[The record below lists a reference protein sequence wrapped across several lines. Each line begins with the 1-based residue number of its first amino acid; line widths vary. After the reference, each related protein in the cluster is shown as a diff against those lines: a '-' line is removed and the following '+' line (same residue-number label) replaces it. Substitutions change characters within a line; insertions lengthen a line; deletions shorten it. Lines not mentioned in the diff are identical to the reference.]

1 MRFYSTNKK
10 SPVASLREA
19 VMSGLAPDG
28 GLYMPVDIPVMPRSF
43 FKKMP
48 GLSFQELAF
57 EVSKELFEKDIPA
70 RVLNKMVKKA
80 FDFPVPLIRLT
91 PKISVLELFH
101 GPTFAF
107 KDFAA
112 RFMGQ
117 VMAFFAQD
125 IKKEMVVLVAT
136 SGDTGSAVANGFS
149 GLSGVRVVILYPSK
163 KVSLLQEAQF
173 ARIGGNVT
181 ALEVKGTFDDC
192 QALVKRALLD
202 AELKRSLRLASAN
215 SINVARLLP
224 QTFYYFFAH
233 AQMKTASIVFSVP
246 SGNFGDLTA
255 GLIAKR
261 MGLPVQ
267 RFIAATNANDTVPRY
282 LETGRYEPRAS
293 RQTLSNAMDV
303 GDPSNFCRMLEL
315 YKGSVEKMRR
325 DVCGLSF
332 SDTETKGA
340 IKEVFEKY
348 DYVLDPHGAVAY
360 LGLKRYG
367 HGGVFLE
374 TAHPAKFSK
383 TVEAALGV
391 KIDIPASLG
400 ACLKKAKKSILL
412 PNSPGELKE
421 LLLALCV

>member
-10 SPVASLREA
+10 SPVVGLREA
-19 VMSGLAPDG
+19 AMSGLAPDG
-28 GLYMPVDIPVMPRSF
+28 GLYMPADIPVMPASF

-48 GLSFQELAF
+48 ALSFQKLAF
-57 EVSKELFEKDIPA
+57 EVSKKLFGKDIPA
-70 RVLNKMVKKA
+70 RVLGKMVERA
-80 FDFPVPLIRLT
+80 FDFPVPLVRLT
-91 PKISVLELFH
+91 PKLFALELFH

-117 VMAFFAQD
+117 VMSFFAQD

-163 KVSLLQEAQF
+163 KVSPLQEAQF
-173 ARIGGNVT
+173 ARLGGNVT

-192 QALVKRALLD
+192 QAPVKRALLD
-202 AELKRSLRLASAN
+202 AELKRTLCLASAN

-224 QTFYYFFAH
+224 QTFYYFFAF
-233 AQMKTASIVFSVP
+233 AQCPNASRFVFSVP

-261 MGLPVQ
+261 MGLPV
-267 RFIAATNANDTVPRY
+267 RKFIAATNVNDTVPRY
-282 LETGRYEPRAS
+282 LKTGRYEPRAS

-315 YKGSVEKMRR
+315 YKGDVKKMRR

-332 SDTETKGA
+332 SDTETKRA
-340 IKEVFEKY
+340 IKEVFERY
-348 DYVLDPHGAVAY
+348 NYVLDPHGAVAY
-360 LGLKRYG
+360 LGLKKYG
-367 HGGVFLE
+367 HGGIFLE
-374 TAHPAKFSK
+374 TAHPAKFSGIVEK
-383 TVEAALGV
+383 TLGI
-391 KIDIPASLG
+391 KIGIPERLK
-400 ACLKKAKKSILL
+400 ACLKRPKKSILL
-412 PNSPGELKE
+412 SNSLGELMDI
-421 LLLALCV
+421 LLS